1 MVDHDHDRE
10 GVDEVSQGDRT
21 TAGGEHETED
31 VMELLAEHVPL
42 ALLVDLVTPEGP
54 ASAEIL
60 RAEGMPQDAWWE
72 AGDGVE
78 PAPDGADQPV
88 PATGQDVA
96 EGPAGAR
103 P

>member
-1 MVDHDHDRE
+1 MDDHGSR

-21 TAGGEHETED
+21 TAGGEHGTDD

-54 ASAEIL
+54 ASEEIL

-72 AGDGVE
+72 AGEGSEQAAGDGDE
-78 PAPDGADQPV
+78 AASAPASGPEGGAAAD
-88 PATGQDVA
+88 
-96 EGPAGAR
+96 R
-103 P
+103 S